1 MSVPIN
7 NAFAG
12 KMYTS
17 KTTMYC
23 LAHQTFDGIEW
34 KVATCIERPPL
45 HKDQFQIDTIHL
57 CKCIKQL
64 PSPKNLALR

>member
-1 MSVPIN
+1 MFVPIN

-17 KTTMYC
+17 KTTIHC
-23 LAHQTFDGIEW
+23 LTRQKIDGIEW
-34 KVATCIERPPL
+34 KVATYTEKHHSIRANV
-45 HKDQFQIDTIHL
+45 IHL

-64 PSPKNLALR
+64 PAQ

>member
-1 MSVPIN
+1 MFVPIN

-17 KTTMYC
+17 KTTMHC

-45 HKDQFQIDTIHL
+45 HKDQFQIDTYANVL
-57 CKCIKQL
+57 
-64 PSPKNLALR
+64 SSYLAQKIWP

>member
-17 KTTMYC
+17 KTTLYC
-23 LAHQTFDGIEW
+23 LTRQKFDGIDW
-34 KVATCIERPPL
+34 TVATCLERPPL
-45 HKDQFQIDTIHL
+45 HKGQF
-57 CKCIKQL
+57 
-64 PSPKNLALR
+64 